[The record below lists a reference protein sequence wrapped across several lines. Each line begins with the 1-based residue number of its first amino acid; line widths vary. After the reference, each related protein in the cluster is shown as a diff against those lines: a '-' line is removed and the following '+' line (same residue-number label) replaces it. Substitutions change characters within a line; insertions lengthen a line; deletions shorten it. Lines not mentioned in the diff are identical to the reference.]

1 MSSQPSEEAVYDAL
15 ESIDDPVLGDDVV
28 SLGLVNEVEITDETV
43 TVSLALNT
51 PFAETEAELGN
62 AIRDAIEDLGA
73 EPDLR
78 ARVGEDI
85 GFDAEVLPRVKNV
98 IAVSSGKGGVGKTT
112 VAANLAAGLEKRGAM
127 VGLLDADIH
136 GPNVPRILP
145 VESEPGVTPDDDLVP
160 PRSDGVRIIS
170 TGFLL
175 ENDDDPAML
184 RGPMV
189 NKFMMKFF
197 EGVEWGRLDYL
208 VVDLPPGTGDATLNL
223 LQAMPVTGTVIV
235 TTPQDM
241 ALDDTRKGIEMYNEH
256 DTPVIGVVENMS
268 SFVCPS
274 CGDEH
279 RLLGDSQGVEQ
290 TLSDYDIPLVGS
302 LPMHPDFGE
311 TDGSGP
317 VVKHDGSEVQG
328 RVDDTVTAI
337 ADRIGEINRRRVA
350 AHRGTTESDGEDD
363 ESTPIK
369 SEYDVF
375 D

>member
-1 MSSQPSEEAVYDAL
+1 MTITAHEL
-15 ESIDDPVLGDDVV
+15 EIKLEQVEDPDIGEDIV
-28 SLGLVNEVEITDETV
+28 SLGLVNDVTIDDETARI
-43 TVSLALNT
+43 SLAFNA
-51 PFAETEAELGN
+51 PYAPSEMEIGN
-62 AIRDAIEDLGA
+62 QIRDVIEDAGLEA
-73 EPDLR
+73 DLR
-78 ARVGEDI
+78 AHVGEEH
-85 GFDAEVLPRVKNV
+85 GFDDEVLPRVRNV

-136 GPNVPRILP
+136 GPNIPRILP
-145 VESEPGVTPDDDLVP
+145 VESEPGVTPDDELVP
-160 PRSDGVRIIS
+160 PRSDGVRSIS

-241 ALDDTRKGIEMYNEH
+241 ALDDTRKGIQMYKEH

-279 RLLGDSQGVEQ
+279 RLLGDREGVEQ
-290 TLSDYDIPLVGS
+290 TLSDFDIPLVGS
-302 LPMHPDFGE
+302 LPMHPDFGA
-311 TDGSGP
+311 DGSQG
-317 VVKHDGSEVQG
+317 VIVKDDESQIQPQ
-328 RVDDTVTAI
+328 VDDIVGTI
-337 ADRIGEINRRRVA
+337 ADRIGAINRQRVA
-350 AHRGTTESDGEDD
+350 EHRGKMDEEDD
-363 ESTPIK
+363 SEDSAPIK

>member
-1 MSSQPSEEAVYDAL
+1 MSSPTTEDVYDAL
-15 ESIDDPVLGDDVV
+15 ATVEDPTLGDDVV
-28 SLGLVNEVEITDETV
+28 SLGLVNDVEIDDETV

-51 PFAETEAELGN
+51 PYDDAEADVGT
-62 AIRDAIEDLGA
+62 AIRDAIEEIGA
-73 EPDLR
+73 EPDIR
-78 ARVGEDI
+78 ARVGADI
-85 GFDAEVLPRVKNV
+85 GFDHEVLPRVKNV

-136 GPNVPRILP
+136 GPNIPRILP
-145 VESEPGVTPDDDLVP
+145 VESEPGVTPDDELVP

-241 ALDDTRKGIEMYNEH
+241 ALDDTRKGIQMYKEH
-256 DTPVIGVVENMS
+256 NTPVIGVVENMS

-279 RLLGDSQGVEQ
+279 RLLGDRQGVEQ
-290 TLSDYDIPLVGS
+290 TLTDYEIPLVGS
-302 LPMHPDFGE
+302 LPMHPDFGAE
-311 TDGSGP
+311 GSKG
-317 VVKHDGSEVQG
+317 VLVKDDESQIQPQ
-328 RVDDTVTAI
+328 VDDIVGTI
-337 ADRIGEINRRRVA
+337 ADRIGAINRQRVA
-350 AHRGTTESDGEDD
+350 EHRGKMDEEDD
-363 ESTPIK
+363 SEDSAPIK

>member
-1 MSSQPSEEAVYDAL
+1 MSSPTTEDVYDAL
-15 ESIDDPVLGDDVV
+15 ATVEDPTLGDDVV
-28 SLGLVNEVEITDETV
+28 SLGLINDIEIDDETV

-51 PFAETEAELGN
+51 PYDEAEAQVGT
-62 AIRDAIEDLGA
+62 AIRDAIEELGA
-73 EPDLR
+73 EPDIR
-78 ARVGEDI
+78 ARVGADI

-145 VESEPGVTPDDDLVP
+145 VESEPGVTPDDELVP
-160 PRSDGVRIIS
+160 PRSDGVRVIS

-279 RLLGDSQGVEQ
+279 RLLGDRQGVEQ
-290 TLSDYDIPLVGS
+290 TLSDYEIPLVGS
-302 LPMHPDFGE
+302 FPMHPDFGK
-311 TDGSGP
+311 TDGHGP
-317 VVKHDGSEVQG
+317 IVKNDDSEVQS
-328 RVDDTVTAI
+328 RVDETVESI
-337 ADRIGEINRRRVA
+337 LGRIGEINRQRVA
-350 AHRGTTESDGEDD
+350 DHRGEGENAD
-363 ESTPIK
+363 EDADSSPVK

>member
-1 MSSQPSEEAVYDAL
+1 MTTTIEELREVL
-15 ESIDDPVLGDDVV
+15 ETVEDPVIGEDIV
-28 SLGLVNEVEITDETV
+28 SLGLINDVSIEDGTATI
-43 TVSLALNT
+43 SLALNT
-51 PFAETEAELGN
+51 PYAPTEIELGN
-62 AIRDAIEDLGA
+62 AIRDAVEETGL

-78 ARVGEDI
+78 ARTSPEL
-85 GFDAEVLPRVKNV
+85 GFDHEVLPGVKNV

-112 VAANLAAGLEKRGAM
+112 VAANLAAGLEAMGAM
-127 VGLLDADIH
+127 VGILDADIH
-136 GPNVPRILP
+136 GPNVPRLLP
-145 VESEPGVTPDDDLVP
+145 PESEPGVTPNDDLVP

-175 ENDDDPAML
+175 EDDDDPAML

-241 ALDDTRKGIEMYNEH
+241 ALDDTRKGIQMYNEH
-256 DTPVIGVVENMS
+256 DTPVLGVVENMS
-268 SFVCPS
+268 TFVCPS

-279 RLLGDSQGVEQ
+279 RLLGDRSGVEE
-290 TLSDYDIPLVGS
+290 TLEKYQVGLLGS
-302 LPMHPDFGE
+302 LPMHADFGA
-311 TDGSGP
+311 DGSDGV
-317 VVKHDGSEVQG
+317 VVKDEESPIQSQMKDLVE
-328 RVDDTVTAI
+328 TV
-337 ADRIGEINRRRVA
+337 ADRIGEVNRQKVA
-350 AHRGTTESDGEDD
+350 DHRTIEDEDD
-363 ESTPIK
+363 QKPPIK